1 MKKTIIWAQGEPTFT
16 RPFTLRA
23 TLDGHNAMVKRATG
37 MMGIA
42 EGDITPMHEWCK
54 ETGCGK
60 RTSFDTF
67 KFRSETEMSMF
78 LLRWSNQ

>member
-16 RPFTLRA
+16 RPLTLRA
-23 TLDGHNAMVKRATG
+23 TCRDGYPG
-37 MMGIA
+37 LS
-42 EGDITPMHEWCK
+42 EGDIDPMHEWCM

-78 LLRWSNQ
+78 LLRWSNDTTNNKT